1 MKILEI
7 KTLLLALLFAMV
19 GATCYADNS
28 GQAKDIM
35 EEIVQKYEKAKGVEC
50 MTIRKGSGL
59 ALVKMMLR
67 MKMPDDF
74 GKAFMKGVTGIII
87 INYIDASAETAK
99 SLRADIDRFT
109 AVLEEFKS
117 DNNGESPSNEHTRSF
132 AAMSGPNTL
141 SAFVIAIEDA
151 ETKMMMYMEGEMVV
165 ENPSK

>member
-1 MKILEI
+1 
-7 KTLLLALLFAMV
+7 
-19 GATCYADNS
+19 
-28 GQAKDIM
+28 
-35 EEIVQKYEKAKGVEC
+35 

-87 INYIDASAETAK
+87 INYIDASAETVE
-99 SLRADIDRFT
+99 SLRADIYRFT

-117 DNNGESPSNEHTRSF
+117 DNKGESPSNDHTRSF

-141 SAFVIAIEDA
+141 SAFVIAIEDSALLIIVVDGIKKIVELVVA
-151 ETKMMMYMEGEMVV
+151 EFFFQVLWQSFSDICNGLLVIEVFHCEFVV
-165 ENPSK
+165 VHGCIILKVPQT